1 MATVS
6 KVTLRGGF
14 TVNMGNY
21 ESARIEAEVE
31 VQLNDGDTTEEGF
44 KIARDL
50 IDKEVGTQMT
60 SLKKLEAVKNKADG
74 RIISVV
80 KLGEE

>member
-1 MATVS
+1 MAQVT

-31 VQLNDGDTTEEGF
+31 VQLNDGDSTDSAF
-44 KIARDL
+44 QIARDL
-50 IDKEVGTQMT
+50 IDKEVGTQMS
-60 SLKKLEAVKNKADG
+60 SLKRLEAVKNKADG

-80 KLGEE
+80 KASEE